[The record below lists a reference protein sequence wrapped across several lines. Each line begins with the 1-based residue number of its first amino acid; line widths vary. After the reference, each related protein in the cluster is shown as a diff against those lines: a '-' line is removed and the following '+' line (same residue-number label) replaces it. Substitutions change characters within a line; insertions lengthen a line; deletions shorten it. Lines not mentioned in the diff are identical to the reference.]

1 MCDVERFNLFLV
13 TIIVSKKGTA
23 GFWRPSLIISSF
35 IQDLQYAVCVIRP
48 EKKRLMKTYRRS
60 SERLKPFFMLIVSEK
75 QFFLRKW
82 FSNLN
87 LDTKKLSN

>member
-1 MCDVERFNLFLV
+1 
-13 TIIVSKKGTA
+13 
-23 GFWRPSLIISSF
+23 LIIPSF
-35 IQDLQYAVCVIRP
+35 IQDLQYAVAVCVIRP
-48 EKKRLMKTYRRS
+48 EKKRLMKTHRRN
-60 SERLKPFFMLIVSEK
+60 SEHQKPFLMLIVSEK